1 MPPKINTN
9 AAKERRTDDDNGPA
23 ETSDA
28 ASAHTVDTP
37 ACAIQNQPTLTLP
50 KEWADLFKCPVC
62 YDYIIAPPIL
72 QCRKG
77 HLVCSNCRLE
87 LNRCPICRGPLEDIR
102 NLVMEKMASTIASPC
117 KFSSFGC
124 RATILNTDKMQHEED
139 CQYRPYPCPY
149 AYSTVKCQ
157 WQGSLK
163 EFGPHQRDQHDLIIS
178 NGETVCELIHIRCL
192 RDTLS
197 WNSWLCLQSCFGR
210 LFMFVI
216 THDKDKFSASVQFI
230 GTSKEAKMFTY
241 KLELG
246 QHCPIITW
254 KTRPCSVRALPIRQS
269 DCFAIDT
276 SMALLLATND
286 EYLYY
291 KLSISKI

>member
-102 NLVMEKMASTIASPC
+102 NLVMEKMASTIAFPC
-117 KFSSFGC
+117 KFSSSGC

-149 AYSTVKCQ
+149 AYTTDKCQ
-157 WQGSLK
+157 WQGSLE
-163 EFGPHQRDQHDLIIS
+163 EFGPHQHFQHDQNIYK
-178 NGETVCELIHIRCL
+178 GETGCKRIHIRYL
-192 RDTLS
+192 RDTLQTFITHH
-197 WNSWLCLQSCFGR
+197 LFLCFGR
-210 LFMFVI
+210 LFILVLKRE
-216 THDKDKFSASVQFI
+216 KDNFFASVQFI
-230 GTSKEAKMFTY
+230 GTSKEAKMFTC

-246 QHCPIITW
+246 KHSERITW
-254 KTRPCSVRALPIRQS
+254 ETRPCSVLSLPIRQS
-269 DCFAIDT
+269 DWCVIDT
-276 SMALLLATND
+276 SRALLVAKND
-286 EYLYY
+286 KYLYCN
-291 KLSISKI
+291 LSISKM